1 MRAQEFLTEVR
12 GLTGYRWSVQN
23 GKVVGTALN
32 GKARGQVFN
41 PVTALARTRRL
52 TTQPNTSRG
61 TARAAKSL
69 GLAQSVVSH
78 LSSANNR
85 GYAQILRGQLAEAT
99 GTTS

>member
-1 MRAQEFLTEVR
+1 MKAQEFLAQV
-12 GLTGYRWSVQN
+12 GNLTGYRWSVQN
-23 GKVVGTALN
+23 GSVVGTALN

-52 TTQPNTSRG
+52 TTQPNTARG

-69 GLAQSVVSH
+69 GLANSVVSH
-78 LSSANNR
+78 LTSENNR

-99 GTTS
+99 GV